1 MPSKFITSEATCI
14 ASHVS
19 HGYSVENKIR
29 KDKKAY
35 TNLIFLR
42 KINGLFIET
51 TIPAIES
58 GWLLNYMIILFK
70 LIIQIRRISFITS

>member
-35 TNLIFLR
+35 TNLIF
-42 KINGLFIET
+42 
-51 TIPAIES
+51 
-58 GWLLNYMIILFK
+58 
-70 LIIQIRRISFITS
+70 